1 MEKLL
6 TKLFGNTQDSKK
18 KNLKYIAEKFMLE
31 KFTSKNSN
39 PSQWIDI
46 FERECSRFDIVE
58 DERKIE
64 ILRLFM
70 DKTGVDWY
78 SSMII
83 KYTLNSDWTLWK
95 NKFCESFANQGWNQ
109 VTSALLFKYKD
120 GSLVDYAIIKEKLIL
135 EMRRSIDRGTLMDPI
150 AVGLPGFVLERI
162 NREALKDSVDLFNE
176 VRKFEHL
183 VNKNENSTYRKY
195 ENTLIDIKNE
205 ERTPCKISERLNKGT
220 RYYPEAAC

>member
-1 MEKLL
+1 M
-6 TKLFGNTQDSKK
+6 
-18 KNLKYIAEKFMLE
+18 
-31 KFTSKNSN
+31 
-39 PSQWIDI
+39 
-46 FERECSRFDIVE
+46 
-58 DERKIE
+58 
-64 ILRLFM
+64 
-70 DKTGVDWY
+70 
-78 SSMII
+78 
-83 KYTLNSDWTLWK
+83 
-95 NKFCESFANQGWNQ
+95 
-109 VTSALLFKYKD
+109 TSALLFKYKD